1 MNTIEFMRG
10 SRMPKTITIRLDDS
24 VYDIFKKAADG
35 ERRTISNFLEF
46 ATLAYV
52 TKEIHV
58 SDDEMNEILSDLTLV
73 NSLKKGLKDIK
84 NGNYRLVD

>member
-1 MNTIEFMRG
+1 
-10 SRMPKTITIRLDDS
+10 MPKTITIRLEDS

-52 TKEIHV
+52 TNEIHV
-58 SDDEMNEILSDLTLV
+58 SDDEMNDILDDSTLAS
-73 NSLKKGLKDIK
+73 SLRKGLKDIK
-84 NGNYRLVD
+84 NGNYRIVD

>member
-1 MNTIEFMRG
+1 
-10 SRMPKTITIRLDDS
+10 MPKTITIRIDDS

-35 ERRTISNFLEF
+35 ERRTISNFVEF

-52 TKEIHV
+52 TNEIHV
-58 SDDEMNEILSDLTLV
+58 SDQEMNEILSDASLV
-73 NSLKKGLKDIK
+73 SDLKKGLKDIK

>member
-1 MNTIEFMRG
+1 
-10 SRMPKTITIRLDDS
+10 MPKTITIRIDDS

-35 ERRTISNFLEF
+35 ERRTISNFVEF

-52 TKEIHV
+52 TNEIYV
-58 SDDEMNEILSDLTLV
+58 SDQEMNDILSDASLV
-73 NSLKKGLKDIK
+73 SDLKKGLKDIK